1 MLHKLRNKIAI
12 IAAVFLVAQ
21 LATLGLGTGAFAATG
36 NGSNTATVGGLELV
50 KTADYGQVVGNITDG
65 SSLNIGNGFYSIL
78 ATTTPTNLGNGSVNF
93 NLDGVST
100 NADFPTYNPSISDY
114 NYALDVNG
122 ITIGSHTL
130 TVTPWSEADGQGL
143 AGTPMTVN
151 FSLTDSPTVMPLDQ
165 YNQNVVVTDSD
176 SGNTV
181 NVPVEFNEDMD
192 TSSTPILSI
201 DNGAELSTSPYG
213 PSLTYTGSWINSR
226 LYSFQATMNNAEI
239 TLPAT
244 HLTIS
249 GATSLDGS
257 LMVPF
262 TTGGTL
268 TVDTLQPVAT
278 VVTTSP
284 TNLQSIPV
292 VIQFSKPVTGFS
304 ESDLQINGG
313 TENSFYDQGNNQTYG
328 FNLVPNDLTTVQ
340 NITVGIANQ
349 NQILDF
355 DQNLLTPFTA
365 AGINFNPIPP
375 APVTNLTGTINGS
388 GNPVISWTNPD
399 PTTYAGLQL
408 WRDGSYLTTLG
419 STDTSFTDTT
429 AQPGTTHTYD
439 VVVLDLAGNVTHVTD
454 PITITD
460 PIPAPVAAA
469 NTTISPASNQV
480 ASAGISDNTTPSTP
494 AKTTT
499 SSTKTNGSNNKKNDT
514 SSDSD
519 SNTGLPL
526 WGILFLIILA
536 GVGGYLFYSQSPKSV
551 VVPPAPVKRVS
562 AKKPAPK
569 KPTTTSPR
577 TRKK

>member
-1 MLHKLRNKIAI
+1 M
-12 IAAVFLVAQ
+12 
-21 LATLGLGTGAFAATG
+21 
-36 NGSNTATVGGLELV
+36 
-50 KTADYGQVVGNITDG
+50 
-65 SSLNIGNGFYSIL
+65 
-78 ATTTPTNLGNGSVNF
+78 
-93 NLDGVST
+93 
-100 NADFPTYNPSISDY
+100 
-114 NYALDVNG
+114 
-122 ITIGSHTL
+122 
-130 TVTPWSEADGQGL
+130 
-143 AGTPMTVN
+143 
-151 FSLTDSPTVMPLDQ
+151 
-165 YNQNVVVTDSD
+165 
-176 SGNTV
+176 
-181 NVPVEFNEDMD
+181 
-192 TSSTPILSI
+192 
-201 DNGAELSTSPYG
+201 
-213 PSLTYTGSWINSR
+213 
-226 LYSFQATMNNAEI
+226 
-239 TLPAT
+239 
-244 HLTIS
+244 
-249 GATSLDGS
+249 
-257 LMVPF
+257 
-262 TTGGTL
+262 
-268 TVDTLQPVAT
+268 
-278 VVTTSP
+278 
-284 TNLQSIPV
+284 
-292 VIQFSKPVTGFS
+292 
-304 ESDLQINGG
+304 
-313 TENSFYDQGNNQTYG
+313 
-328 FNLVPNDLTTVQ
+328 PNDLTTVQ

-480 ASAGISDNTTPSTP
+480 ASAGISDHTTPSTP
-494 AKTTT
+494 DQTTT

-551 VVPPAPVKRVS
+551 VVPPAPVPNIL

-569 KPTTTSPR
+569 KPTTTTPR